1 MFKDVFIL
9 FFVFGF
15 LGGVLSLVN
24 TEVCSPFGN
33 DFYHEGIEYIPSKGL
48 IVGRVGGDAMD
59 ENSITIVDTDG
70 GLTPWT
76 TTAPPDIQKY
86 QLGLHVDMARDWL
99 VATNLNK
106 APEADGLAGVLVL
119 RVSTGEKIFYWDGT
133 QIASNFTPND
143 VTVCPNGRFM

>member
-48 IVGRVGGDAMD
+48 IVGRVGGDAA
-59 ENSITIVDTDG
+59 VPG
-70 GLTPWT
+70 
-76 TTAPPDIQKY
+76 
-86 QLGLHVDMARDWL
+86 
-99 VATNLNK
+99 
-106 APEADGLAGVLVL
+106 AGPLSAL
-119 RVSTGEKIFYWDGT
+119 
-133 QIASNFTPND
+133 
-143 VTVCPNGRFM
+143 